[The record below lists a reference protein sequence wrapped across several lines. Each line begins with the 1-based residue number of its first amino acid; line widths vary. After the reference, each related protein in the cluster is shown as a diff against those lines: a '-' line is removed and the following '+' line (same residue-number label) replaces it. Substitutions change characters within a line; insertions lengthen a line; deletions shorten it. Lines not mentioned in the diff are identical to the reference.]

1 MDTHDRARGNCMGLL
16 SPKMYRSALLTGLR
30 VQGIGD
36 PKGRGRRY
44 CRQGA
49 WGLMLAV
56 VCSGLPSLPGVAN
69 GEPSCD
75 RPPTVD
81 RPATD
86 TLQAVTQYSGNFD
99 RLTPDGAAILTYD
112 EAAAVTRLY
121 SFEGVEL
128 AQFSG
133 WFPRFSPDQQM
144 VITTNLDDHRE
155 SVYALDGTL
164 LARVENLYGFTP
176 DSQRLLV
183 TSESREETQ
192 ILDLQGQPLA
202 TLPGYLV
209 QGLPAVGDTPDGRGF
224 IVTLEGPP
232 YDQTQ
237 QRTRV
242 YDLTGQARF
251 RRDEALL
258 MPLHGQGL
266 LTLQA
271 PLQYLDWSGAV
282 QVTFAGDR
290 LAGYLPGDRGLV
302 TLSQTPETTHLLSW
316 EGTSLGTF
324 PGQWVQWIWPDT
336 AFTGAATD
344 AVDPSWVLT
353 HQAAGDRYRVLTL
366 EGTELF
372 TFPAVE
378 DGRRLQFGALSADG
392 QYLVLQSW
400 QSPLSTQVRS
410 RLGGETL
417 VLPGGFFRLLPN
429 GEGLITRTE
438 TGQYAIYGWDGRQW
452 SSFDWEVLEFLP
464 NHQGILTRDYTL
476 QNTRLLALD
485 GTVLADF
492 PGQFTQLMPNGRGV
506 IIYSPTSNQH
516 TLYTLAG
523 DPVVSFA
530 AGDIYT
536 VSPDGDLLVV
546 YSYEFDETRL
556 VDWQGQTLA
565 RIDGY
570 FRGFL
575 EDQNMLIIY
584 EQDRDLTRFYC
595 LPSGPSSTPKQQP

>member
-1 MDTHDRARGNCMGLL
+1 
-16 SPKMYRSALLTGLR
+16 
-30 VQGIGD
+30 
-36 PKGRGRRY
+36 
-44 CRQGA
+44 
-49 WGLMLAV
+49 
-56 VCSGLPSLPGVAN
+56 
-69 GEPSCD
+69 
-75 RPPTVD
+75 
-81 RPATD
+81 
-86 TLQAVTQYSGNFD
+86 
-99 RLTPDGAAILTYD
+99 
-112 EAAAVTRLY
+112 
-121 SFEGVEL
+121 
-128 AQFSG
+128 
-133 WFPRFSPDQQM
+133 
-144 VITTNLDDHRE
+144 
-155 SVYALDGTL
+155 
-164 LARVENLYGFTP
+164 
-176 DSQRLLV
+176 
-183 TSESREETQ
+183 
-192 ILDLQGQPLA
+192 
-202 TLPGYLV
+202 
-209 QGLPAVGDTPDGRGF
+209 
-224 IVTLEGPP
+224 
-232 YDQTQ
+232 
-237 QRTRV
+237 
-242 YDLTGQARF
+242 
-251 RRDEALL
+251 
-258 MPLHGQGL
+258 
-266 LTLQA
+266 
-271 PLQYLDWSGAV
+271 
-282 QVTFAGDR
+282 
-290 LAGYLPGDRGLV
+290 
-302 TLSQTPETTHLLSW
+302 
-316 EGTSLGTF
+316 
-324 PGQWVQWIWPDT
+324 VQWIWPDT

-417 VLPGGFFRLLPN
+417 MLPGGFFRLLPN

-438 TGQYAIYGWDGRQW
+438 TGQYAIYGWDGHQW

-492 PGQFTQLMPNGRGV
+492 PGQFTQLMPNGRGM

-584 EQDRDLTRFYC
+584 EQDRDLTRLYC
-595 LPSGPSSTPKQQP
+595 LPSGPSSNSNQQP